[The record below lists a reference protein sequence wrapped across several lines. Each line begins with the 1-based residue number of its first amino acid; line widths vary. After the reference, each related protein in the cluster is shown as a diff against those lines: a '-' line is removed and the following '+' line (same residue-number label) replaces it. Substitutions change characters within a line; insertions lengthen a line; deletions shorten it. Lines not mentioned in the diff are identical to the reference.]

1 MNWITELFKE
11 PLAWSD
17 AIGLVKVQPGT
28 NPWATV
34 QAMAAMSY
42 SGSSAVNTA
51 GGVDNTMSNDVGTKV
66 GMLTQQIINI
76 RTTYKLTVE
85 ELERAKYQAEGF
97 PLGGQLIAQ
106 KQAYAKWLPDIIRDS
121 LIYYGNPSTGNA
133 GLFTINN
140 ITAWT
145 SVG

>member
-1 MNWITELFKE
+1 MITEVFKE

-17 AIGLVKVQPGT
+17 AISLVKVQPGT

-34 QAMAAMSY
+34 KAMAAMSY

-85 ELERAKYQAEGF
+85 ELERAKYR
-97 PLGGQLIAQ
+97 LKVSRLVV
-106 KQAYAKWLPDIIRDS
+106 S
-121 LIYYGNPSTGNA
+121 
-133 GLFTINN
+133 
-140 ITAWT
+140 
-145 SVG
+145 